1 MPLVASRYGL
11 AIKHEVRRWGEIKRG
26 YTHFAEGDVGL
37 AKITPCFEN
46 GKSAV
51 FRNLTGGLGSGTTE
65 LHIVRPIF
73 VDPDYVLI
81 FLKCPHFIEG
91 GIPKMTGTAG
101 QKRVPT
107 EYFASSPFP
116 LPPLAEQHRI
126 VAKVDELMALC
137 DRLEK
142 ARAEREATRD
152 RLSAS
157 SLVRLDAPDPDP
169 MVFRNHAAF
178 ALEHLTPLTTCRD
191 QIKALRQTILN
202 LAVRGKL
209 VAQDPADE
217 PAPDLLGR
225 LAKAKSEGRK
235 GRDWSKSGNRNRE
248 DAFEAALGWQWTT
261 IDETAHRVTVGYVGP
276 MKDQYVEE
284 GIPFLRSQNVRANS
298 FRPDGLIFITPEFHQ
313 KIIKSALAPGDVVV
327 VRSGNVGTACVIP
340 AYLPVAN
347 CSDLVVIQKLECVIP
362 EFLCFYLNSLAS
374 IHVEAGTVGVALTH
388 FNTKSVANMPI
399 PIPPLAEQHR
409 IVAKVDDLL
418 ALCDRLEASLATGDN
433 TRCRLLGALLTE
445 ALEPGESHASAQAER
460 VVAHG

>member
-1 MPLVASRYGL
+1 MISASEAPSR
-11 AIKHEVRRWGEIKRG
+11 ARKIVHK
-26 YTHFAEGDVGL
+26 GDVL
-37 AKITPCFEN
+37 YSC
-46 GKSAV
+46 
-51 FRNLTGGLGSGTTE
+51 
-65 LHIVRPIF
+65 VRPYLLNIAIVEREISPVPIASTAF
-73 VDPDYVLI
+73 AVLNGFELVLPRYQWI
-81 FLKCPHFIEG
+81 VLRSPGMVTSVEE
-91 GIPKMTGTAG
+91 KMRG
-101 QKRVPT
+101 QAYPAINGSD
-107 EYFASSPFP
+107 FALLLFP

-142 ARAEREATRD
+142 ARADREATRD

-157 SLVRLDAPDPDP
+157 SLDRLDAPDLDP
-169 MVFRNHAAF
+169 MAFRNHAAF
-178 ALEHLTPLTTCRD
+178 ALENLSPLTTRRD

-209 VAQDPADE
+209 VAQDPVDE

-235 GRDWSKSGNRNRE
+235 GRDWLKSGNGNRE

-347 CSDLVVIQKLECVIP
+347 CSDPRCDP
-362 EFLCFYLNSLAS
+362 ETRMRHSRVSLFL
-374 IHVEAGTVGVALTH
+374 
-388 FNTKSVANMPI
+388 P
-399 PIPPLAEQHR
+399 
-409 IVAKVDDLL
+409 
-418 ALCDRLEASLATGDN
+418 
-433 TRCRLLGALLTE
+433 
-445 ALEPGESHASAQAER
+445 
-460 VVAHG
+460 